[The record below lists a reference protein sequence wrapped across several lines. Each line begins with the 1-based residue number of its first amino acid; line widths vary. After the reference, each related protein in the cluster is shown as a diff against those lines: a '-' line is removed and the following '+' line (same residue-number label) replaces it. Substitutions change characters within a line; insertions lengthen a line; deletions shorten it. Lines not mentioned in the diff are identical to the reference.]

1 MIGEQLNT
9 RVGCFDND
17 LSTSL
22 GYQDLVTTGDFRTS
36 DVYWNNGDGT
46 FTRGTK
52 EANLGTDENGMGIAV
67 ADYDMDGRQD
77 WFVTSIYMSKE
88 QMEPF
93 RDVYLG
99 GGFIFGHTG
108 NRLYRFVGFLNGV

>member
-1 MIGEQLNT
+1 MVN
-9 RVGCFDND
+9 
-17 LSTSL
+17 
-22 GYQDLVTTGDFRTS
+22 GDFRTS
-36 DVYWNNGDGT
+36 DAFWNNGDGT

-52 EANLGTDENGMGIAV
+52 ESHLGTDENGMGSTV

-77 WFVTSIYMSKE
+77 WFVGSIYMSKE

-99 GGFIFGHTG
+99 GGIIFGNTG
-108 NRLYRFVGFLNGV
+108 NRLYRFVISSSDPHWQ